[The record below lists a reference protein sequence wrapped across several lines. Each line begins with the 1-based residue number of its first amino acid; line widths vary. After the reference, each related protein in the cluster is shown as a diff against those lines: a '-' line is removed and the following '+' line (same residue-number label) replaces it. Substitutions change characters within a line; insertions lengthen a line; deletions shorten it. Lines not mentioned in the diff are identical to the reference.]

1 MVLIKIA
8 VWLGLAST
16 LSEHVSDLNQQKALA
31 LKKNIYFVK

>member
-16 LSEHVSDLNQQKALA
+16 LSEHVSDLNQQKAHGIEKRIFIL
-31 LKKNIYFVK
+31 